1 MALKKC
7 LKKYLRRM
15 AAIVINE
22 VANFLMCV
30 SVTMFYVYLY
40 GDKSKV
46 VHRWSFVGHWTLKLG
61 LIGIIIGSALNV
73 LTLSDPPLTEVV
85 LNVGLALTFVWAY
98 LFHRKMFA
106 EKK

>member
-1 MALKKC
+1 MGLKRY
-7 LKKYLRRM
+7 LKNSSKKM
-15 AAIVINE
+15 AAILINE

-85 LNVGLALTFVWAY
+85 LNAGLALTFVWAY
-98 LFHRKMFA
+98 LFHRKMFDA
-106 EKK
+106 KK